1 MAYVVSLKQFEGPL
15 DLLLHLI
22 TRAKVDIRDIF
33 VSEITE
39 QYLASLEGL
48 DELDMDVASEFLT
61 MAATLM
67 EIKSRALLP
76 RPPAPEEDGGETPE
90 QALIRRLEEYK
101 LYKESAGRMQEFERV
116 AMQVFSKLPEEYPLP
131 PQPVELTGLTLQGL
145 VRALERILAR
155 QVTEDEPGRVFRAIT
170 RDRFTIE
177 QCTFNLTRRLK
188 KGPVLFSDMLSDRV
202 TRDEVVS
209 YFMAMLELLRMGRLH
224 AQQENTFDDILILP
238 GRRHEEDEADGE
250 QGERGA
256 DGTGAADGAGDGDAG
271 DRRSSGEA

>member
-39 QYLASLEGL
+39 QYLASLNGL

-61 MAATLM
+61 MAATLL

-76 RPPAPEEDGGETPE
+76 KPPAPEEEGAETPE

-101 LYKESAGRMQEFERV
+101 LYKESAGRMKEFERA

-131 PQPVELTGLTLQGL
+131 PQPVELTGLTLDGL
-145 VRALERILAR
+145 VRALERIIAR
-155 QVTEDEPGRVFRAIT
+155 SVQTDEPGRVFRSIT

-177 QCTFNLTRRLK
+177 QCVFNLTSRLRR
-188 KGPVLFSDMLSDRV
+188 GPVLFTDMLSEQV
-202 TRDEVVS
+202 TRDEIVS
-209 YFMAMLELLRMGRLH
+209 YFMAMLELLRLGKLH
-224 AQQENTFDDILILP
+224 AEQEGVFDDILILP
-238 GRRHEEDEADGE
+238 GRRSEEGEEDADD
-250 QGERGA
+250 RPA
-256 DGTGAADGAGDGDAG
+256 DDHVQ
-271 DRRSSGEA
+271 

>member
-22 TRAKVDIRDIF
+22 SRAKVDIKDIF

-39 QYLASLEGL
+39 QYLASLDGL

-61 MAATLM
+61 MAATLL

-76 RPPAPEEDGGETPE
+76 RPPEPGEEGEETPE

-101 LYKESAGRMQEFERV
+101 LYKESAGRMKEFEKA

-131 PQPVELTGLTLQGL
+131 PQPVELTGLSLDGL
-145 VRALERILAR
+145 VRALERIIAR
-155 QVTEDEPGRVFRAIT
+155 QTQEDEPGRVFRSIT

-177 QCTFNLTRRLK
+177 QCVFNLTARLR
-188 KGPVLFSDMLSDRV
+188 KGPVLFTDMLSPHV
-202 TRDEVVS
+202 TRDEIVS
-209 YFMAMLELLRMGRLH
+209 YFMAMLELLKLGRLH
-224 AQQENTFDDILILP
+224 AEQEQAYDDILILP
-238 GRRHEEDEADGE
+238 GRRNEEDGE
-250 QGERGA
+250 
-256 DGTGAADGAGDGDAG
+256 DGTDAAGAGGAG
-271 DRRSSGEA
+271 ETGA